1 MSNETL
7 YDIIIIGGGPAGL
20 AAGLYAGRANMKVA
34 LIERGMPGGQ
44 ASTTDLIENYPGV
57 ESVEGPALAM
67 IMHKQ
72 AESFGTEYITGTV
85 ETIKDEGKI
94 KVLHTSNGE
103 LRTKAVILATGAEP
117 RKLGVPGEEEFRGRG
132 VSYCATCDGAF
143 FRGKELVVVGGGDS
157 AVEEG
162 IYLTRHATKVTIVHR
177 RDKLRA
183 QKILQDR
190 AFKNEKI
197 DFIWDTT
204 VQSIEG
210 DGKVQKVVLK
220 STKSEDTREFP
231 TDGVFIYVG
240 MKPNTD
246 FLKGSDIESIL
257 NDEGYIVTDAKMQT
271 NIPGI
276 FAAGDVR
283 DTVLRQVVT
292 ATADGAVAAFYAG
305 HYVEAWADEA

>member
-20 AAGLYAGRANMKVA
+20 TAGLYAGRANMKVA

-44 ASTTDLIENYPGV
+44 ASTTDRIENYPGV
-57 ESVEGPALAM
+57 ESVEGPTLSM

-72 AESFGTEYITGTV
+72 AESFGTETITGTV
-85 ETIKDEGKI
+85 ETVRDEGRI
-94 KVLHTSNGE
+94 KVVQTSSGE
-103 LRTKAVILATGAEP
+103 LRAKAVILALGAEP
-117 RKLGVPGEEEFRGRG
+117 RKLGVPGEEELRGRG

-162 IYLTRHATKVTIVHR
+162 IYLTRHASKVTIVHR
-177 RDKLRA
+177 RDQLRA
-183 QKILQDR
+183 QKILQER

-197 DFIWDTT
+197 EFIWDTT

-210 DGKVQKVVLK
+210 EGKVQKVVLK
-220 STKSEDTREFP
+220 QVKTGETREFA

-246 FLKGSDIESIL
+246 FLRGSDWEGIL
-257 NDEGYIVTDAKMQT
+257 NDDGYIVTNAKMQT
-271 NIPGI
+271 NIPGV

-292 ATADGAVAAFYAG
+292 ATADGAIAAFYAG
-305 HYVEAWADEA
+305 QYVEEWADEA